1 MLYLPLLQPE
11 IENFFNIKLEE
22 FWFATL
28 DADGKEVACKQYL
41 FASNVRQH
49 PVGLLYDIHATSAV
63 WQLTLQTDTMPS
75 RVLQEPIQDLFFSQL
90 KMSDFM
96 KHGSIKR
103 TMGLAKNDQTSLYQ
117 SIINDDV
124 SAYWNIRKML
134 EGGTKAIPV
143 KLYDVFS
150 LTSEAGSYAVGAGF
164 LGRCILAD
172 LDKLTMEVINW
183 KGDIRLHGVSVADI
197 PILWFLKL
205 TQALRERKLCGYFLA
220 LPFIIIP
227 IRNYSLYLTSASTLL
242 ISDSMLRFSSRSLTW
257 LSLA

>member
-11 IENFFNIKLEE
+11 IENFFNIKLED

-41 FASNVRQH
+41 IASNVRQY

-75 RVLQEPIQDLFFSQL
+75 GVLQEPIQDLFFSQL

-96 KHGSIKR
+96 KHGNIKR
-103 TMGLAKNDQTSLYQ
+103 TMGLAKDDQTSLYQ
-117 SIINDDV
+117 SIVNDDV

-143 KLYDVFS
+143 KLYDVFMLNFRS
-150 LTSEAGSYAVGAGF
+150 
-164 LGRCILAD
+164 
-172 LDKLTMEVINW
+172 
-183 KGDIRLHGVSVADI
+183 
-197 PILWFLKL
+197 
-205 TQALRERKLCGYFLA
+205 RELCGWSRFIGKVYF
-220 LPFIIIP
+220 
-227 IRNYSLYLTSASTLL
+227 S
-242 ISDSMLRFSSRSLTW
+242 
-257 LSLA
+257 